1 MCKLNMFQ
9 KSTEIY
15 QSLKIQERETQ
26 GDVLH
31 HTNHFLFYELLQNK
45 WKTDSVE
52 YYSQNCQTVV
62 FQTDFVA

>member
-26 GDVLH
+26 GDVPH
-31 HTNHFLFYELLQNK
+31 HTNHFFFYELLQTYEK
-45 WKTDSVE
+45 
-52 YYSQNCQTVV
+52 QIQ
-62 FQTDFVA
+62 

>member
-31 HTNHFLFYELLQNK
+31 NTNHFFFYELLQTNEK
-45 WKTDSVE
+45 QIQLNITPKITNS
-52 YYSQNCQTVV
+52 
-62 FQTDFVA
+62 